1 MHSHKDPVQP
11 KIEGNKVNAP
21 LYLEKKKD
29 VLLLCPKVRD
39 VLFQLTHGRR
49 RCKYTPVQ
57 ERRAGRR
64 LSREPARRR
73 QETEIRV
80 LKRSM
85 RLHSMRRFRQAA
97 GIRARL
103 MELGCSHFRHWGTG
117 TCESLLIDS
126 VI

>member
-1 MHSHKDPVQP
+1 
-11 KIEGNKVNAP
+11 
-21 LYLEKKKD
+21 
-29 VLLLCPKVRD
+29 
-39 VLFQLTHGRR
+39 
-49 RCKYTPVQ
+49 
-57 ERRAGRR
+57 
-64 LSREPARRR
+64 
-73 QETEIRV
+73 
-80 LKRSM
+80 M